1 LVGHAFDFMTPKELQ
16 EKIDGHRQEIARLS
30 KEGHL
35 YAAAAV
41 VLAETGKPSQL
52 FQGSQS
58 AEMSARLI
66 AVEQS
71 EIFVAASQLAEIS
84 SARLEQQTATLI
96 KFTIGLYGF
105 TIALAFFAVVQIII
119 MLLDYCSKHP

>member
-1 LVGHAFDFMTPKELQ
+1 MTPKELQ
-16 EKIDGHRQEIARLS
+16 EKIDRHRQEIARLS

-41 VLAETGKPSQL
+41 AIAETGKPSQL

-58 AEMSARLI
+58 AEMSARLV

-71 EIFVAASQLAEIS
+71 EIFVAASQLSEIS
-84 SARLEQQTATLI
+84 TRRIIRLTWFLAMLTLALVGL
-96 KFTIGLYGF
+96 TIGLLILTYVL
-105 TIALAFFAVVQIII
+105 T
-119 MLLDYCSKHP
+119 KHP

>member
-1 LVGHAFDFMTPKELQ
+1 MTPKELQ
-16 EKIDGHRQEIARLS
+16 EKIERHRQEITRLS

-41 VLAETGKPSQL
+41 VLADANAGKPSKI
-52 FQGSQS
+52 FVGSQS
-58 AEMSARLI
+58 AEMSARLV

-84 SARLEQQTATLI
+84 SRRLERQTGLL
-96 KFTIGLYGF
+96 IGLTWTLVGF
-105 TIALAFFAVVQIII
+105 TAVLIILT
-119 MLLDYCSKHP
+119 LLLVKHG